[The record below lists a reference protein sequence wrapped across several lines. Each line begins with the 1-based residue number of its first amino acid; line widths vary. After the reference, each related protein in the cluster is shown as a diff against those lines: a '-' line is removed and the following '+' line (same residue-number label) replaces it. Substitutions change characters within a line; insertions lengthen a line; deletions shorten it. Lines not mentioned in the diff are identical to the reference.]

1 VDGGGKLR
9 GTFKQHEDARM
20 LPLPVLGGMRAVLA
34 PTAQAVLDAAA
45 GMKDIGD
52 GQRSAVLESV
62 AKQRFYNTSAL
73 TFETMLHGRQE
84 RCGDSGGHTTVAP
97 SEDPKPVRAVYDLAA
112 GTGGMLVGDR
122 RPGTPSAGD
131 RRSGVCVDRGGEPVA
146 RHVRLLLGAAA
157 RDPAENAEPLAARVR
172 SHGAV
177 GRRLSRERVERMTA
191 HHH

>member
-1 VDGGGKLR
+1 MDRAGIL
-9 GTFKQHEDARM
+9 
-20 LPLPVLGGMRAVLA
+20 RAVISDLA
-34 PTAQAVLDAAA
+34 DLDLRPSIVSN
-45 GMKDIGD
+45 G
-52 GQRSAVLESV
+52 
-62 AKQRFYNTSAL
+62 
-73 TFETMLHGRQE
+73 GR
-84 RCGDSGGHTTVAP
+84 GHTTVAP